1 METILY
7 TDAARS
13 YAAKANRPVN
23 EHVINVIASVMMT
36 RDNVLQ
42 GGHFAQAVVNNNLRD
57 AVSRADEDVLREL
70 KLIVMASNNAFL
82 DDLI

>member
-42 GGHFAQAVVNNNLRD
+42 GGSFVQAIIDNNLYD
-57 AVSRADEDVLREL
+57 AINRADDKCINHL
-70 KLIVMASNNAFL
+70 KLFAIAKRNWYV
-82 DDLI
+82 